1 MAVCTDSPDIISYES
16 YDSLDYSNISRKVQ
30 ELVRACFAT
39 LGGHKE
45 LRLLVTGKTGEGKS
59 TLINGILGGKVAV
72 EGASSTRCTT
82 KIIEYKAQIEDV
94 PITVFDSPGL
104 QDRTGNEDEY
114 IADMKK
120 KCQILS
126 LVLYCTKM
134 GNHRLKD
141 EDQNAVEKLTE
152 AFGHKFWKY
161 AVIVLTFANKED
173 VERCDDRDEDEGPEP
188 PFDDETAWKKLKRKR
203 FEGRVKKW
211 KDGFY
216 KFLIEEVGVTRDI
229 VERILVVPVGDHRKT
244 RSIAEPYRL
253 PDRDDWFIEFWKAC
267 SLRVREIN
275 LFFKINKSRISIDT
289 PQSRQPPISQPHF
302 TASSNDEL
310 PAVGE
315 EVFADDDPTANEEVS
330 K

>member
-1 MAVCTDSPDIISYES
+1 MMATESIATESHDSQSLES
-16 YDSLDYSNISRKVQ
+16 SSSNIVEKFQALIKAS
-30 ELVRACFAT
+30 

-59 TLINGILGGKVAV
+59 SLVNGIMGGKVAV

-82 KIIEYKAQIEDV
+82 QVIEYKAQIEGV
-94 PITVFDSPGL
+94 PITLFDSPGL

-134 GNHRLKD
+134 TNHRLKD
-141 EDQNAVEKLTE
+141 EDQNAVKKLTE

-161 AVIVLTFANKED
+161 AVLVLTFANEED

-188 PFDDETAWKKLKRKR
+188 PFDDDAEWEKLGRKR

-302 TASSNDEL
+302 TASSNGEL

-315 EVFADDDPTANEEVS
+315 EVFADDYLTSDEEVS
-330 K
+330 